1 MGITDAFDPQ
11 GEEIIQA
18 RNNVQAVEDFP
29 PVVLSVFSEKFLHLL
44 LKRYEAR
51 EIASLCAGGR
61 ALSIYT
67 VAYKEKTFAFFHT
80 GMGGAA
86 CAALLEEIIALGG
99 EKILYFGS
107 CGVLDKTV
115 AQGGLL
121 IPTAAYRDEG
131 VSYHY
136 APPGD
141 YLEVETAAALSR
153 IFDELRLPYRLT
165 KTWTTDAF
173 YRETRGNLEK
183 RRAEGCAVVEMEC
196 ASLMAVGR
204 FRKKKVYQFLYA
216 ADCLDAEHWDPRLLG
231 KMPDDFREKLL
242 SAALEI
248 AARL

>member
-1 MGITDAFDPQ
+1 
-11 GEEIIQA
+11 
-18 RNNVQAVEDFP
+18 
-29 PVVLSVFSEKFLHLL
+29 
-44 LKRYEAR
+44 
-51 EIASLCAGGR
+51 
-61 ALSIYT
+61 
-67 VAYKEKTFAFFHT
+67 
-80 GMGGAA
+80 MGGAA

-99 EKILYFGS
+99 KKILYFGS

-196 ASLMAVGR
+196 ASLMAVAGFGKRRCISFIRRRLFGR
-204 FRKKKVYQFLYA
+204 GALGSA
-216 ADCLDAEHWDPRLLG
+216 PAGEDAG
-231 KMPDDFREKLL
+231 
-242 SAALEI
+242 
-248 AARL
+248 